1 VKDEKRWIVL
11 LGGNMHRTLIGI
23 LIGAG
28 VLLLPVRVFAQ
39 APVGT
44 VKLNSRSVSPGI
56 GLSWGEGVLTYKGQ
70 NFPFTFQAKGLFR
83 DVDPGITA
91 AEMSGQVFNLDRVA
105 LFNGTYHKVDETTSS
120 KGGGSFAKI
129 KNPHG
134 VIIDLA
140 STVEGRK
147 FVLGR
152 DGIDIK
158 IAEKKP

>member
-1 VKDEKRWIVL
+1 MNRK
-11 LGGNMHRTLIGI
+11 LIKI

-28 VLLLPVRVFAQ
+28 LLLLPLRAFAQ
-39 APVGT
+39 APAGT

-70 NFPFTFQAKGLFR
+70 NYPFTFQAKGLFR

-105 LFNGTYHKVDETTSS
+105 LFNGTYKKVEEETAT
-120 KGGGSFAKI
+120 KGGGSFVKI
-129 KNPHG
+129 RNSHG
-134 VIIDLA
+134 VIINLV

>member
-1 VKDEKRWIVL
+1 
-11 LGGNMHRTLIGI
+11 MHRTLIGI
-23 LIGAG
+23 LIGTG
-28 VLLLPVRVFAQ
+28 VLLLTLGAFAQ
-39 APVGT
+39 QPVGT

-70 NFPFTFQAKGLFR
+70 NYPFTFQAKGLFR

-105 LFNGTYHKVDETTSS
+105 LFTGTYHKIEEATASS

-134 VIIDLA
+134 VVIDLS
-140 STVEGRK
+140 STIEGRK

-158 IAEKKP
+158 ITEKKP

>member
-1 VKDEKRWIVL
+1 
-11 LGGNMHRTLIGI
+11 MHRTLIGF
-23 LIGAG
+23 LITTS
-28 VLLLPVRVFAQ
+28 LLLLSLRAFAQ
-39 APVGT
+39 TPDGT

-70 NFPFTFQAKGLFR
+70 SYAFTFQAKGLFR

-91 AEMSGQVFNLDRVA
+91 AEMTGQVFNLERVA
-105 LFNGTYHKVDETTSS
+105 LFNGTYHKVEEETPT
-120 KGGGSFAKI
+120 KDGGSFAKI

-134 VIIDLA
+134 VIIDLV
-140 STVEGRK
+140 STIEGRK